1 MLVNRLVKLSLDIFN
16 IWLMFCCSH
25 SLFSRALADGSLS
38 KFHMADIAG
47 SGDDDDDDDVAA
59 AGNQRF
65 DDEADAASD
74 SILSNSFD
82 DNKME
87 NV

>member
-1 MLVNRLVKLSLDIFN
+1 
-16 IWLMFCCSH
+16 
-25 SLFSRALADGSLS
+25 
-38 KFHMADIAG
+38 MADIAG
-47 SGDDDDDDDVAA
+47 SGDDDDDDDDDDDVAA
-59 AGNQRF
+59 AGNQRAG
-65 DDEADAASD
+65 DEADAASD